1 MEDAAIVDLY
11 WQRSDLAISETE
23 QKYGRYCRTI
33 ALNICGV
40 KEDAEEC
47 VNDTWFRAWNRM
59 PSERPTVL
67 SAFLGCITR
76 NLAINTIKAKNR
88 IKRGGGEA
96 SLALEE
102 LSECIS
108 DGRNP
113 EKALEEKELE
123 TLIGRFTA
131 GLKET
136 DRMIF
141 ILRYWYLVPVA
152 EIAAKLQCSQGKV
165 KSSLFRT
172 RKKLRETLQE
182 EGLCWTN

>member
-1 MEDAAIVDLY
+1 MEDREIVDLY
-11 WQRSDLAISETE
+11 WKRSDLAISETD
-23 QKYGRYCRTI
+23 QKYGRYCHTI
-33 ALNICGV
+33 AFNICGT

-76 NLAINTIKAKNR
+76 NLAINCIKAKNR

-108 DGRNP
+108 DGRSP
-113 EKALEEKELE
+113 EKVLEEKELE
-123 TLIGRFTA
+123 QLIGRFTA
-131 GLKET
+131 GLKKS

-141 ILRYWYLVPVA
+141 VLRYWYLAPAA
-152 EIAAKLQCSQGKV
+152 EIAEKLQCGQAKV

-172 RKKLRETLQE
+172 RRKLREALQE
-182 EGLCWTN
+182 EGFYWTN

>member
-1 MEDAAIVDLY
+1 MEDREIVDLY
-11 WQRSDLAISETE
+11 WKRSDLAISETD

-33 ALNICGV
+33 AYNICGTN
-40 KEDAEEC
+40 EDAEEC

-59 PSERPTVL
+59 PSERPTIL

-102 LSECIS
+102 LSKCIS
-108 DGRNP
+108 DGRSP

-123 TLIGRFTA
+123 KLIGRFTA
-131 GLKET
+131 ALKET

-141 ILRYWYLVPVA
+141 VLRYWYLAPVA
-152 EIAAKLQCSQGKV
+152 DIAKKLQCSQGKV

-172 RKKLRETLQE
+172 RKKLREALQE
-182 EGLCWTN
+182 EGLYWTN

>member
-1 MEDAAIVDLY
+1 MNDGEIVNLFLKRDEEALRAVADQY
-11 WQRSDLAISETE
+11 GAKLNRVSYRITKDE
-23 QKYGRYCRTI
+23 QT
-33 ALNICGV
+33 
-40 KEDAEEC
+40 AEEC

-59 PSERPTVL
+59 PSERPTAL

-102 LSECIS
+102 LSECLS

-113 EKALEEKELE
+113 EKVLEEKELE
-123 TLIGRFTA
+123 KLIGHFTA

-136 DRMIF
+136 DRTIF
-141 ILRYWYLVPVA
+141 VLRYWYLVPVA
-152 EIAAKLQCSQGKV
+152 SIAVKLQCSQGKV

-172 RKKLRETLQE
+172 RKKLREALQE
-182 EGLCWTN
+182 EGLYWTN